1 MLAVKTYEADQLAAA
16 RDRIDDRAAHAP
28 DHPYAF
34 HDLTLVLDR
43 LFVHRQRGLE
53 DKNGALRRL
62 RDLADAEPIT
72 LSRDEFATLTDE
84 VFAELEAR
92 FS

>member
-1 MLAVKTYEADQLAAA
+1 MLAAKTFPTEYLDACRA
-16 RDRIDDRAAHAP
+16 RIDDRVANAP

-53 DKNGALRRL
+53 DKKGALRRL
-62 RDLADAEPIT
+62 RDIADADPTTVTREEFVSLADDA
-72 LSRDEFATLTDE
+72 
-84 VFAELEAR
+84 FAELAER
-92 FS
+92 FA